1 MYAVVRQTDYGSTI
15 FFITWIIVGKQ
26 HGWAGLGSC
35 PSKQDIKHHC
45 FQGAS
50 PCADTRTCTCTC
62 PAGKYIFLTL
72 FLAVTLE
79 AFEAKYDALAVRA
92 GMKQGG
98 ISSIFSKLSSRLSS
112 FGNSFKR

>member
-1 MYAVVRQTDYGSTI
+1 MKLAPIPFTAPAPTPAPV
-15 FFITWIIVGKQ
+15 
-26 HGWAGLGSC
+26 
-35 PSKQDIKHHC
+35 
-45 FQGAS
+45 
-50 PCADTRTCTCTC
+50 

-98 ISSIFSKLSSRLSS
+98 LSSIFSKLSSRFSS